1 MAHIEFL
8 DETLRD
14 GNQSLWG
21 LRMKAG
27 MALPITP
34 ALDRTGFRVID
45 LTGSTAFEVL
55 IRYCQE
61 NPWEGLDLLVASMPH
76 TPIRGGM
83 RSNAAVTFATTP
95 DALMDAWMRNW
106 LTVMVAE
113 VSGYTTFC
121 TTSTKCTGSPKSP
134 RSLVRRSQVR

>member
-1 MAHIEFL
+1 VAHIQFL

-27 MALPITP
+27 MALPVSPII
-34 ALDRTGFRVID
+34 DRTGFRVID

-55 IRYCQE
+55 IKYCQE
-61 NPWEGLDLLVASMPH
+61 DPWQGLDLLVASMPR

-83 RSNAAVTFATTP
+83 RSNAAVTFATMP
-95 DALMDAWMRNW
+95 DALMDTWMRQLNRH
-106 LTVMVAE
+106 
-113 VSGYTTFC
+113 GC
-121 TTSTKCTGSPKSP
+121 
-134 RSLVRRSQVR
+134 RSFWIYDVLYEIDNMDRLAK